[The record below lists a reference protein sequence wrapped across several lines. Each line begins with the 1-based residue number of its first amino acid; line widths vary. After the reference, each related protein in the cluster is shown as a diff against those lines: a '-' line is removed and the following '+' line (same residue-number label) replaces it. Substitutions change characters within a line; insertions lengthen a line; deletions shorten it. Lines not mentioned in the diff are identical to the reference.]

1 MPYNK
6 PETGKHALALHTR
19 YIINGEKPKAGFPL
33 TGYRNLTRDEMYEI
47 AAAFRDAPRIGRI
60 GTGRKRENELVA
72 IPRGLLEYFCSE
84 ATFFSYIHDQ
94 WTQGKLNSDT
104 SHEEEENS

>member
-6 PETGKHALALHTR
+6 PETGKQALALHTR

-33 TGYRNLTRDEMYEI
+33 TDYRDLTRDEMYEI
-47 AAAFRDAPRIGRI
+47 TAAFRDAPRIGRI

-84 ATFFSYIHDQ
+84 AMFFAYFHEHWRDYK
-94 WTQGKLNSDT
+94 QGEHGNGT
-104 SHEEEENS
+104 V

>member
-6 PETGKHALALHTR
+6 PETGKQALVLHVK
-19 YIINGEKPKAGFPL
+19 YIINGDKPLAGFPQ

-47 AAAFRDAPRIGRI
+47 TTAFRDTPRIGRV

-72 IPRGLLEYFCSE
+72 IPRGLLEYFCNE
-84 ATFFSYIHDQ
+84 AIYFSYIHDQ
-94 WTQGKLNSDT
+94 WMQGKLNSD
-104 SHEEEENS
+104 SSRDEEDDT